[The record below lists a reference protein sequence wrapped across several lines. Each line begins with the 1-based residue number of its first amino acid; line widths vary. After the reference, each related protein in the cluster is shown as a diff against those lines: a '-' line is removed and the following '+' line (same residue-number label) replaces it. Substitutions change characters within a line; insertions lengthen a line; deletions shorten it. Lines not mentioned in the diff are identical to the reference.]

1 MSFADDLLELA
12 YHLANRES
20 GEPKQ
25 ASLRRAVS
33 TAYYALFHLL
43 IDEAVGHWG
52 IVRQRSILART
63 FDHGKMKNVCED
75 HVRIFFSSGSPA
87 SGLQLKAVAHAFI
100 QSQQNRHAADYDN
113 AISWSRADAIGD
125 VNLVN
130 AAFVDWRA
138 IRTHPAAHDYLLTLF
153 LTKLPRP

>member
-1 MSFADDLLELA
+1 VSFADDLLEQA

-52 IVRQRSILART
+52 IARQRSILART
-63 FDHGKMKNVCED
+63 FDHGRMKHVCAD
-75 HVRIFFSSGSPA
+75 HIRLFLNSGSPA
-87 SGLQLKAVAHAFI
+87 EGLRLKEVARAFI
-100 QSQQNRHAADYDN
+100 VSQQQRHAADYDN
-113 AISWSRADAIGD
+113 SLSWSRPEAIAD
-125 VNLVN
+125 VERVN

-138 IRTHPAAHDYLLTLF
+138 IRKQAAAQDYLLTLF
-153 LTKLPRP
+153 LPKLPRQ